1 MSVALA
7 AGWLMSWYKKTLLV
21 LLLCWQ
27 RGRNSYNI
35 STHENVSINFP
46 LAATLFDSVFVAT
59 AVSVNV
65 LGLTEVVTLNFERT
79 IPNILGK
86 SLVAVEVEYAPGAAS
101 PSHTHAKS
109 AFI

>member
-7 AGWLMSWYKKTLLV
+7 AGWLMSWYIKNFIGAFCCAGK
-21 LLLCWQ
+21 
-27 RGRNSYNI
+27 GRNAYNI
-35 STHENVSINFP
+35 STYRMSQLIFP
-46 LAATLFDSVFVAT
+46 LAATLFDSVFLAT
-59 AVSVNV
+59 AVSANV

-79 IPNILGK
+79 ILNIPGK